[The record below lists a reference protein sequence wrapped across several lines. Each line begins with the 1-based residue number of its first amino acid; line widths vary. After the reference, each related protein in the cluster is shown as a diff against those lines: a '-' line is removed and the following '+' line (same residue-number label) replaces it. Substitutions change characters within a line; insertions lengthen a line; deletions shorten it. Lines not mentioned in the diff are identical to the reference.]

1 VIHAKHSGAPLRN
14 GAPNDSDA
22 EHGLTVR
29 PGAGK
34 LSSDARVV
42 YEIVLR
48 FIPPDGEPTGPKLAR
63 RGLGFELPPR
73 RPGRCPRGKPAKLN
87 ADCARDPVGDPL

>member
-1 VIHAKHSGAPLRN
+1 VIHAKHREAPLRN
-14 GAPNDSDA
+14 DVPNDGYGDA

-48 FIPPDGEPTGPKLAR
+48 FIPPEGQPTGPKR
-63 RGLGFELPPR
+63 
-73 RPGRCPRGKPAKLN
+73 
-87 ADCARDPVGDPL
+87 